1 MPQLSDH
8 ESDKGDNC
16 PGIRMVK
23 YPGWSVRWSVALC
36 DNYERCLNTGAPRQ
50 ASVSC
55 DVCGKRENAGGMK
68 LMIMSSFLMNSG
80 YVDPKFPPVEEYS
93 QNSYIP
99 SQIPDYYGTPSPQRA
114 QNYGPA
120 AFQRATYTESSYNH
134 VSQAARNVPPPQP
147 SHGQAPGPAPG
158 PDTPPPHS
166 RPTATLIPMVYPWM
180 KKVHSNTGS
189 TSYNGQDSKRSRTAY
204 TRQQVLEL
212 EKEFHFNRYLTR
224 RRRIEIAHSL
234 GLTERQI
241 KIWFQNRRMK
251 WKKDNRLPN
260 TKTRSSSASS
270 GGSAGNNSSVV
281 RHNHHGVSQGIV
293 SEHGMIEL

>member
-1 MPQLSDH
+1 
-8 ESDKGDNC
+8 
-16 PGIRMVK
+16 
-23 YPGWSVRWSVALC
+23 
-36 DNYERCLNTGAPRQ
+36 
-50 ASVSC
+50 
-55 DVCGKRENAGGMK
+55 
-68 LMIMSSFLMNSG
+68 MIMSSFLMNSG

-114 QNYGPA
+114 QNYGPTA
-120 AFQRATYTESSYNH
+120 YQRATYTETTYNH

-147 SHGQAPGPAPG
+147 SHGQAPGPGPG
-158 PDTPPPHS
+158 PETPPPHS
-166 RPTATLIPMVYPWM
+166 RPTSTLSTVQHNHNVSPPAPSQPTPPPPPPATSTTAATTVSDGSPPSNGPPTVPMVYPWM

-189 TSYNGQDSKRSRTAY
+189 TSYNGQDTKRSRTAY

-260 TKTRSSSASS
+260 TKTRSSSAS
-270 GGSAGNNSSVV
+270 GGSGPAVNSSVV
-281 RHNHHGVSQGIV
+281 RHNHHGVTQGMV
-293 SEHGMIEL
+293 SDHGMIEL